1 MLPTDEKNREKF
13 AKISAVLI
21 SLWQS
26 SRQKLSSATIM
37 PEYTAQCDI
46 FKKNWFKT
54 QNYMFAVFFF
64 KTIKST
70 PAPSNSTL
78 LYLLF
83 FQFVT
88 NYE

>member
-1 MLPTDEKNREKF
+1 MSFEDAATQLIVHTYNLPTDGGTDEKNREKF

-54 QNYMFAVFFF
+54 QNYMFAAFFF
-64 KTIKST
+64 PK
-70 PAPSNSTL
+70 
-78 LYLLF
+78 
-83 FQFVT
+83 Q
-88 NYE
+88 

>member
-46 FKKNWFKT
+46 FKKNWFKIKR
-54 QNYMFAVFFF
+54 F
-64 KTIKST
+64 KPFYNKRPRQRCDAPNPLFCYCFYL
-70 PAPSNSTL
+70 PAIL
-78 LYLLF
+78 DC
-83 FQFVT
+83 
-88 NYE
+88 